1 MPSGTPRT
9 HGGHGRPPPPAP
21 RIGPRVRR
29 GGAGQPADPGLD
41 QAGPGGRGRP
51 RYRPRPPAHR
61 RAPTAGTRPR
71 IGPDQAAVNHRGPAA
86 RRVGP
91 RRNAAPTGR
100 PEPDDQ
106 RAAARTARK
115 APERSEPAIR
125 PLLLRSRR
133 HTRRGEQRPVCAGR
147 AVGYPGLTAARLLVS
162 SGSAGRGGHECLDHG
177 CESGWVVTSEARMP
191 SGSATSSSPT
201 GGGHCSALYAHADVS
216 AALLGRS

>member
-9 HGGHGRPPPPAP
+9 HGGHGRPPPLVPG
-21 RIGPRVRR
+21 IGPRVLRAMPASRR
-29 GGAGQPADPGLD
+29 IPDLTRPAPADAADPDTVRAHLHT
-41 QAGPGGRGRP
+41 AGHQ
-51 RYRPRPPAHR
+51 PPEPARASARIRQRSTTASR
-61 RAPTAGTRPR
+61 RA
-71 IGPDQAAVNHRGPAA
+71 
-86 RRVGP
+86 RRAGP

-100 PEPDDQ
+100 PEPEDR
-106 RAAARTARK
+106 RAAAGTARK

-201 GGGHCSALYAHADVS
+201 GGGHCSALYAHADER
-216 AALLGRS
+216 ALSL